1 MKVSKFFA
9 VACSALMVSACADE
23 VKDIITPE
31 IPEENGNKE
40 EEVVEMIPITV
51 TVTENSSRVSHTES
65 ENVITVAW
73 EADDVIYLGSPA
85 ADASDLLINAE
96 GSGFTTLTVK
106 EGSISEN
113 GKTASFT
120 GKIPSDLK
128 GQTLLAFYGK
138 ADNLKVKNS
147 QVIMDFTQQTQ
158 SAAGLSHLTDYDLMS
173 AVVTNYDGSEN
184 INLQFKHEGSIFK
197 VKLTQLPTGE
207 SISKVLLSLPEGTN
221 SFVTTKT
228 FSTDGQASNGDMT
241 NNLELNVGNITGT
254 NYEAVFTLCPT
265 TLNSN
270 MSISVPVTNS
280 KGVYS
285 YTDNLNFSNV
295 TLESGKYYWTPEL
308 VLAQDNSLKGAGT
321 SESPYIIDNV
331 DKFNKIADA
340 YYTITQDMNFTGVTF
355 TPISTFSGTLDG
367 NGKTISNLTFSVGDG
382 NGGIFAVNNGTIKN
396 LNVTDAT
403 VTKNGSL
410 DNNGG
415 TGILVG
421 VNNNKISNCVINSS
435 ELSASLTSIGDD
447 IGIGLLVGT
456 NKTGKTIS
464 ECTVNASNL
473 SISGSKKCY
482 AGGLVGYNFT
492 GNIEFSFVK
501 SATNITYTSTAADAN
516 IGGLIGR
523 NKGGTI
529 KGCSTNIDIN
539 TTGCN
544 LGLKIAGFIGDA
556 FYAGATTIEGCYTTG
571 TLTFKP
577 DTHTYGGFAGSLAG
591 EGKKTL
597 TNCYTSLNFDDATDH
612 AFVSAGTSNTYR
624 NVTASN
630 IRYVKG
636 TQADTK
642 NDNINSDNENIKS
655 ATAEELKKMVET
667 FNNLGWT
674 DYEFVV
680 GTDDEPLIIQK
691 KQ

>member
-65 ENVITVAW
+65 DNTITVAW

-197 VKLTQLPTGE
+197 VKLTQIPTGE

-228 FSTDGQASNGDMT
+228 FSTDGQASNGNMT
-241 NNLELNVGNITGT
+241 NNLELNVGSISGT

-285 YTDNLNFSNV
+285 YTDNLNFDNI

-308 VLAQDNSLKGAGT
+308 VLAQDNSLKGEGT

-331 DKFNKIADA
+331 DKFNKIADVTDA
-340 YYTITQDMNFTGVTF
+340 YYTITQDMDFTGVTF

-367 NGKTISNLTFSVGDG
+367 NGKTVSNLTFKAADNKCGLVGNNIG
-382 NGGIFAVNNGTIKN
+382 TIRNLNFNNITLNAAIKAGIVAAENNGTIDN
-396 LNVTDAT
+396 CHVNR
-403 VTKNGSL
+403 GSVQGST
-410 DNNGG
+410 NNECIGG
-415 TGILVG
+415 FVG
-421 VNNNKISNCVINSS
+421 HNK
-435 ELSASLTSIGDD
+435 A
-447 IGIGLLVGT
+447 
-456 NKTGKTIS
+456 TIS
-464 ECTVNASNL
+464 SSSVQNISVVAEPTSNTSAGGFVGKSETTNCNIIDSYVSNGCTIKLN
-473 SISGSKKCY
+473 SGSGSTNRV
-482 AGGLVGYNFT
+482 GGFVGSHWG
-492 GNIEFSFVK
+492 GNI
-501 SATNITYTSTAADAN
+501 Y
-516 IGGLIGR
+516 
-523 NKGGTI
+523 
-529 KGCSTNIDIN
+529 GCYSN
-539 TTGCN
+539 TTMTIN
-544 LGLKIAGFIGDA
+544 AQGDV
-556 FYAGATTIEGCYTTG
+556 
-571 TLTFKP
+571 
-577 DTHTYGGFAGSLAG
+577 GGFAGLIQGPWDNKNVQVCYSLGSITNNLNWKTGGFAG
-591 EGKKTL
+591 
-597 TNCYTSLNFDDATDH
+597 
-612 AFVSAGTSNTYR
+612 
-624 NVTASN
+624 N
-630 IRYVKG
+630 IF
-636 TQADTK
+636 
-642 NDNINSDNENIKS
+642 NSIGNIKS
-655 ATAEELKKMVET
+655 CYTLVNVTITNSASNAKSNGFAADKSGSKSPTIEQCYSNKNINNSIGTKVASIDELRGKISDMNKAAS
-667 FNNLGWT
+667 
-674 DYEFVV
+674 DSEFEFI
-680 GTDDEPLIIQK
+680 TNADDTEPLIIQK

>member
-9 VACSALMVSACADE
+9 VACTALMVSACADE

-31 IPEENGNKE
+31 IPEENGNKEEE

-120 GKIPSDLK
+120 GVIPRDLK

-197 VKLTQLPTGE
+197 VKLTQIPTGE

-241 NNLELNVGNITGT
+241 NNLELNVGSISDS

-265 TLNSN
+265 TLNSS
-270 MSISVPVTNS
+270 MSISVPITNS

-308 VLAQDNSLKGAGT
+308 VLEQDNSLKGTGT

-340 YYTITQDMNFTGVTF
+340 TDAYYTTTQDMDFTGVTF

-410 DNNGG
+410 DNNEG
-415 TGILVG
+415 TGILAG
-421 VNNNKISNCVINSS
+421 VNNKELINCHIINSN
-435 ELSASLTSIGDD
+435 LNATPASTGTDT
-447 IGIGLLVGT
+447 GIGLLCGKNT
-456 NKTGKTIS
+456 NSESFIS
-464 ECTVNASNL
+464 ECTVTSGSIIMKGSSASN
-473 SISGSKKCY
+473 I
-482 AGGLVGYNFT
+482 GGLVGYNY
-492 GNIEFSFVK
+492 GGEIEFSSVK
-501 SATNITYTSTAADAN
+501 SSTNITYSSTGESAN
-516 IGGLIGR
+516 IGGLIGCIYGC
-523 NKGGTI
+523 NI
-529 KGCSTNIDIN
+529 KGCSANINIKTNSAKVA
-539 TTGCN
+539 
-544 LGLKIAGFIGDA
+544 LKIAGLIGDA
-556 FYAGATTIEGCYTTG
+556 FTKWNATANIQGCYAVG
-571 TLTFKP
+571 NLTFNV
-577 DTHTYGGFAGSLAG
+577 TQTYGGFAGSLGGAG
-591 EGKKTL
+591 AKTL
-597 TNCYTSLNFDDATDH
+597 KNCYTSVTYDPETNHAFTGSSPQAVTATDCY
-612 AFVSAGTSNTYR
+612 F
-624 NVTASN
+624 
-630 IRYVKG
+630 IKG
-636 TQADTK
+636 TQSEHSIPNVTQSTAA
-642 NDNINSDNENIKS
+642 NLKS
-655 ATAEELKKMVET
+655 KLST
-667 FNNLGWT
+667 FNNLNW
-674 DYEFVV
+674 DNYEFAI
-680 GTDDEPLIIQK
+680 GSTDAEPLIIQK

>member
-23 VKDIITPE
+23 VKDIITPK

-65 ENVITVAW
+65 DNTITVAW

-96 GSGFTTLTVK
+96 GSGFTPLTVK

-197 VKLTQLPTGE
+197 VKLTQIPTGE

-321 SESPYIIDNV
+321 SDSPYIIDNV

-340 YYTITQDMNFTGVTF
+340 TYAYYTITQDMDFTGVTF

-367 NGKTISNLTFSVGDG
+367 NGKTVSNLTFTVTNNS
-382 NGGIFAVNNGTIKN
+382 GGIFTENNGTIKN
-396 LNVTDAT
+396 LTVDGATITKQNKFNGASNGLAVIAGINSKTINNCIVKNSNIQVQITDEGNVGLITGFN
-403 VTKNGSL
+403 K
-410 DNNGG
+410 G
-415 TGILVG
+415 TGSVTECLVEG
-421 VNNNKISNCVINSS
+421 ASSIST
-435 ELSASLTSIGDD
+435 LT
-447 IGIGLLVGT
+447 GT
-456 NKTGKTIS
+456 NYKSCI
-464 ECTVNASNL
+464 
-473 SISGSKKCY
+473 
-482 AGGLVGYNFT
+482 GGLIGKSL
-492 GNIEFSFVK
+492 GNVKYSFVV
-501 SATNITYTSTAADAN
+501 SCNISYDNTTTTGAN
-516 IGGLIGR
+516 IGGLIGQL
-523 NKGGTI
+523 
-529 KGCSTNIDIN
+529 N
-539 TTGCN
+539 TS
-544 LGLKIAGFIGDA
+544 
-556 FYAGATTIEGCYTTG
+556 IEGCYAKTVININTSESTIGGLLGAYYITG
-571 TLTFKP
+571 TSTLNGCYAVGSITLSENSTKN
-577 DTHTYGGFAGSLAG
+577 SLAG
-591 EGKKTL
+591 LIGNNTGPGSRDIK
-597 TNCYTSLNFDDATDH
+597 NCYTS
-612 AFVSAGTSNTYR
+612 VNTGG
-624 NVTASN
+624 
-630 IRYVKG
+630 KG
-636 TQADTK
+636 SSIYNK
-642 NDNINSDNENIKS
+642 NDNSTCNPTECYYMIDAYYNNVGEKITSTN
-655 ATAEELKKMVET
+655 LKNKLST
-667 FNNLGWT
+667 FNNLEWT
-674 DYEFVV
+674 DYEFVT
-680 GTDDEPLIIQK
+680 GTDSEPLIIQK

>member
-367 NGKTISNLTFSVGDG
+367 NGKTISNLTFSVGDD

-396 LNVTDAT
+396 LNITDAT

-435 ELSASLTSIGDD
+435 NLNASLSSKGTDV
-447 IGIGLLVGT
+447 GIGLLVGI
-456 NKTGKTIS
+456 NNSGKTIS
-464 ECTVNASNL
+464 ECTIDAS
-473 SISGSKKCY
+473 SISINNSKECHV
-482 AGGLVGYNFT
+482 GGLVGYNLT
-492 GNIEFSFVK
+492 GNIEFSSVK
-501 SATNITYTSTAADAN
+501 STTHIDYTATVAGGN

-577 DTHTYGGFAGSLAG
+577 DTHTYGGFAGSLG
-591 EGKKTL
+591 GGGKKSL
-597 TNCYTSLNFDDATDH
+597 TNCYTSLNFVGGTDH
-612 AFVSAGTSNTYR
+612 AFCSSSNAVEATNCYF
-624 NVTASN
+624 
-630 IRYVKG
+630 VKG
-636 TQADTK
+636 TQSAAIT
-642 NDNINSDNENIKS
+642 NVES
-655 ATAEELKKMVET
+655 ATADVLKTKLST
-667 FNNLGWT
+667 FNKPGW
-674 DYEFVV
+674 DNYEFAI
-680 GTDDEPLIIQK
+680 GSTDAEPLIIQK

>member
-9 VACSALMVSACADE
+9 VACTALMVSACADE

-65 ENVITVAW
+65 DNTITVAW

-120 GKIPSDLK
+120 GKIPADLK
-128 GQTLLAFYGK
+128 GKTLLAFYGK

-197 VKLTQLPTGE
+197 VKLTQIPTGE

-285 YTDNLNFSNV
+285 YTDNLNFDNI

-340 YYTITQDMNFTGVTF
+340 TDAYYTITQDMDFTGVTF

-396 LNVTDAT
+396 LNITDAT

-435 ELSASLTSIGDD
+435 NLNASLSSKGTDV
-447 IGIGLLVGT
+447 GIGLLVGI
-456 NKTGKTIS
+456 NNSGKTIS
-464 ECTVNASNL
+464 ECTIDAS
-473 SISGSKKCY
+473 SISINNSKECHV
-482 AGGLVGYNFT
+482 GGLVGYNLT
-492 GNIEFSFVK
+492 GNIEFSSVK
-501 SATNITYTSTAADAN
+501 STTHIDYTATVAGGN

-571 TLTFKP
+571 TLTFRS
-577 DTHTYGGFAGSLAG
+577 DTHTYGGFAGSLG
-591 EGKKTL
+591 GGGKKSL
-597 TNCYTSLNFDDATDH
+597 TNCYTSLNFIGNTDH
-612 AFVSAGTSNTYR
+612 AFVGQNPSNVIATDCYF
-624 NVTASN
+624 T
-630 IRYVKG
+630 KG
-636 TQADTK
+636 TQSEDLSIK
-642 NDNINSDNENIKS
+642 NVVSS
-655 ATAEELKKMVET
+655 TASELKNKLST
-667 FNNLGWT
+667 FNKPGW
-674 DYEFVV
+674 DNYEFAI
-680 GTDDEPLIIQK
+680 GSTDAEPLIIQK